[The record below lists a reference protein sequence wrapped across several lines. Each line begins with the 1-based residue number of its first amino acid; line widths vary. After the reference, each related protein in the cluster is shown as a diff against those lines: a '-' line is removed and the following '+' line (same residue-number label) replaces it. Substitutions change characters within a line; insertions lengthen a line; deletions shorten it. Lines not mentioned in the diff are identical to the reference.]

1 MQAIFIVKMSNP
13 VFIDIAVPEQ
23 TKELRAFLKS
33 LGAEISEEN
42 ADSGI
47 LTDLKNI
54 IEASSVCWK
63 ELNSDSDVEMVFTGI
78 ITLILVVPEADA
90 ESVVTLFCEKISKA
104 PVGEKRATSRLRIL
118 NNLFNNLDESSR
130 NRAVVLTSMVR
141 LAGQTDHLSMVPTD
155 FEKIREWNTKWELS
169 TAKLQ
174 NLYRTLYDALVEC
187 KASEQATKVMIEL
200 LGTYT
205 EDNASQARED
215 AHKCIVTCLADPNTF
230 LMDHLLALKPVKFL
244 EGELIHDLLSIFVS
258 GRLSQYQ
265 QFYKNNTDFVQ
276 SLGLNH
282 ENNMKKMR
290 LLTFMQM
297 AETRKEMDFSLIQ
310 QELVLGPQA
319 VEEFIIDVLKTK
331 AVNAKMDQM
340 QKKVIIMR
348 TTHRTFGKHH
358 WQQIRSRLAEID
370 GNLALVE
377 QQLAS
382 LPSIK
387 QQTQQMMAQAG
398 ATAGAQ

>member
-1 MQAIFIVKMSNP
+1 MGEPCRFRSPPYGANMSNP
-13 VFIDIAVPEQ
+13 VFIDIAVPDQ
-23 TKELRAFLKS
+23 TLELRGYLKS
-33 LGAEISEEN
+33 LGAEIKEEN

-54 IEASSVCWK
+54 IEASSICWK
-63 ELNSDSDVEMVFTGI
+63 ELNSDHDVEMVFNGI
-78 ITLILVVPEADA
+78 ITLILVVPEADG
-90 ESVVTLFCEKISKA
+90 ESVVTLFCEKVGKA
-104 PVGEKRATSRLRIL
+104 PAGDKKASSRLRML
-118 NNLFNNLDESSR
+118 NNLFDNLDAASR

-141 LAGQTDHLSMVPTD
+141 LAGQTDHLNMVPTD
-155 FEKIREWNTKWELS
+155 VDKIRTWNTKWELS

-205 EDNASQARED
+205 EDNASQARDD

-258 GRLSQYQ
+258 GKLSQYQ
-265 QFYKNNTDFVQ
+265 QFYNNNTDFVQ

-282 ENNMKKMR
+282 EGNMRKMR

-297 AETRKEMDFSLIQ
+297 CENHKEMSFSVIQ
-310 QELVLGPQA
+310 EEMQLDKDD
-319 VEEFIIDVLKTK
+319 VEEFIIDVLKTR
-331 AVNAKMDQM
+331 AVRARMDQI
-340 QKKVIIMR
+340 QEKVIVSS
-348 TTHRTFGKHH
+348 TTFRTFSKHH
-358 WQQIRSRLAEID
+358 WQVIRQHLSSWHD
-370 GNLALVE
+370 NLGQLDHNFDQVQLI
-377 QQLAS
+377 QQQA
-382 LPSIK
+382 
-387 QQTQQMMAQAG
+387 MAQ
-398 ATAGAQ
+398 Q

>member
-1 MQAIFIVKMSNP
+1 MSNP
-13 VFIDIAVPEQ
+13 VFIDIGVPAQ
-23 TKELRAFLKS
+23 TLELRGYLKS

-54 IEASSVCWK
+54 IEASSICWK
-63 ELNSDSDVEMVFTGI
+63 ELSSDSDVEMVFNGI
-78 ITLILVVPEADA
+78 ITLILVVPETDA
-90 ESVVTLFCEKISKA
+90 ESVVTLFCEKVGKA
-104 PVGEKRATSRLRIL
+104 PPGDKRGVSRLRML
-118 NNLFNNLDESSR
+118 NNLFNNLDDGSR

-141 LAGQTDHLSMVPTD
+141 LAGQTDLLNMVPTD
-155 FEKIREWNTKWELS
+155 VDKIRTWTAKWELS

-205 EDNASQARED
+205 EDNASQARDD

-230 LMDHLLALKPVKFL
+230 LMDHLLTLKPVKFL

-258 GRLSQYQ
+258 GKLSQYQ
-265 QFYKNNTDFVQ
+265 LFYKNNTDFVQ

-282 ENNMKKMR
+282 EHNMRKMR

-297 AETRKEMDFSLIQ
+297 AETKKEMDFALIQ
-310 QELVLGPQA
+310 DELVLGPQA
-319 VEEFIIDVLKTK
+319 VEEFVIDVLKTK
-331 AVNAKMDQM
+331 GVNAKIDHM
-340 QKKVIIMR
+340 QKKVMVLR

-358 WQQIRSRLAEID
+358 WQQIRQR
-370 GNLALVE
+370 LVE
-377 QQLAS
+377 CDSNLSAVEGQLAT
-382 LPSIK
+382 LANIK
-387 QQTQQMMAQAG
+387 LQTQQMLSQ
-398 ATAGAQ
+398 QS

>member
-1 MQAIFIVKMSNP
+1 MNNP
-13 VFIDIAVPEQ
+13 VFIDIGVPDQ
-23 TKELRAFLKS
+23 TLELRGYLKS

-54 IEASSVCWK
+54 IEASSICWK
-63 ELNSDSDVEMVFTGI
+63 ELNSDGDVEMVFNGI
-78 ITLILVVPEADA
+78 ITLILVVPEADG
-90 ESVVTLFCEKISKA
+90 ESVVTLFCEKVGKA
-104 PVGEKRATSRLRIL
+104 PHGDKRGVSRLRML
-118 NNLFNNLDESSR
+118 NNLFNNLDEGSR

-141 LAGQTDHLSMVPTD
+141 LAGQTDLLTMVPTD
-155 FEKIREWNTKWELS
+155 VEKIRTWTTKWELS

-205 EDNASQARED
+205 EDNASQARDD

-230 LMDHLLALKPVKFL
+230 LMDHLLTLKPVKFL

-258 GRLSQYQ
+258 GKLSQYQ

-282 ENNMKKMR
+282 DHNMRKMR

-297 AETRKEMDFSLIQ
+297 AETKKEMDFALIQ
-310 QELVLGPQA
+310 DELVLGPQA
-319 VEEFIIDVLKTK
+319 VEEFVIDVLKTK
-331 AVNAKMDQM
+331 AVNAKIDHM
-340 QKKVIIMR
+340 QQKVVVLR

-358 WQQIRSRLAEID
+358 WQQIRQR
-370 GNLALVE
+370 LVE
-377 QQLAS
+377 CDRNLSAVEGQLSTLAN
-382 LPSIK
+382 LK
-387 QQTQQMMAQAG
+387 VQAQQMMTQS
-398 ATAGAQ
+398 

>member
-1 MQAIFIVKMSNP
+1 MSNP
-13 VFIDIAVPEQ
+13 VFIDIAVPDQ
-23 TKELRAFLKS
+23 TLELRGYLKS

-54 IEASSVCWK
+54 VEASSICWK
-63 ELNSDSDVEMVFTGI
+63 EINNESDIEMVFNGI

-90 ESVVTLFCEKISKA
+90 ESVVTLFCEKVGKA
-104 PVGEKRATSRLRIL
+104 PSGDKKASSRLRML
-118 NNLFNNLDESSR
+118 NNLFDNLDAGSR

-141 LAGQTDHLSMVPTD
+141 LAGQTDLLSMVPTD
-155 FEKIREWNTKWELS
+155 VDKIRTWNTKWELS

-205 EDNASQARED
+205 EDNASQARDD

-258 GRLSQYQ
+258 GKLSQYQ
-265 QFYKNNTDFVQ
+265 LFYKNNTDFVQ

-282 ENNMKKMR
+282 ESNMRKMR

-297 AETRKEMDFSLIQ
+297 AESRKEMDFALIQ
-310 QELVLGPQA
+310 EELLLGPQA
-319 VEEFIIDVLKTK
+319 VEEFVIDVLKTK
-331 AVNAKMDQM
+331 AVNATIDQI
-340 QKKVIIMR
+340 QKKVVVLK
-348 TTHRTFGKHH
+348 TTHRTFSKHH
-358 WQQIRSRLAEID
+358 WQQIRQRLAECD
-370 GNLALVE
+370 KNLSTVE
-377 QQLAS
+377 AQLGTLANIKIQQ
-382 LPSIK
+382 
-387 QQTQQMMAQAG
+387 QQIMA
-398 ATAGAQ
+398 TPAQS

>member
-1 MQAIFIVKMSNP
+1 MSNP
-13 VFIDIAVPEQ
+13 VFIDIGVPDQ
-23 TKELRAFLKS
+23 TLELRGYLKS

-54 IEASSVCWK
+54 IEASSICWK
-63 ELNSDSDVEMVFTGI
+63 ELNSDSDVEMVFNGI
-78 ITLILVVPEADA
+78 ITLILVVPETDA
-90 ESVVTLFCEKISKA
+90 ESVVTLFCEKVGKA
-104 PVGEKRATSRLRIL
+104 PLGDKRGVSRLRML
-118 NNLFNNLDESSR
+118 NNLFNNLDDGAR

-141 LAGQTDHLSMVPTD
+141 LAGQTDLLAMVPTD
-155 FEKIREWNTKWELS
+155 VDKIRTWTSKWELS

-205 EDNASQARED
+205 EDNASQARDD

-230 LMDHLLALKPVKFL
+230 LMDHLLTLKPVKFL

-258 GRLSQYQ
+258 GKLSQYQ

-282 ENNMKKMR
+282 EHNMRKMR

-297 AETRKEMDFSLIQ
+297 AEIKKEMDFALIQ
-310 QELVLGPQA
+310 DELVLGPQA
-319 VEEFIIDVLKTK
+319 VEEFVIDVLKTK
-331 AVNAKMDQM
+331 AVNAKIDHM
-340 QKKVIIMR
+340 QQKVLVLR

-358 WQQIRSRLAEID
+358 WQQIRQR
-370 GNLALVE
+370 LVE
-377 QQLAS
+377 CDHNLSVVEGQLAT
-382 LPSIK
+382 LPNIK
-387 QQTQQMMAQAG
+387 LQAQQMMAQS
-398 ATAGAQ
+398 